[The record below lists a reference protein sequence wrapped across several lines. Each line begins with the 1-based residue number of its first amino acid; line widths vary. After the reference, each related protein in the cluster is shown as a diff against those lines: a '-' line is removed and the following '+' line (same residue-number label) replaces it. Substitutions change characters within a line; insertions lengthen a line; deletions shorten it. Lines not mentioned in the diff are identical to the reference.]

1 MLLKALKLNHL
12 ELTLKNPGD
21 LPAQPEPPWGS
32 PSPVQGW
39 FPCWGQGTKKKP
51 ACSPECCAG
60 HGPMRLWHL
69 LGCRSAGADRAV
81 PKLRC

>member
-32 PSPVQGW
+32 PSPVQG
-39 FPCWGQGTKKKP
+39 
-51 ACSPECCAG
+51 
-60 HGPMRLWHL
+60 
-69 LGCRSAGADRAV
+69 
-81 PKLRC
+81 